1 MKINVKYLLGFILLF
16 TLILGTKPLSEYTPL
31 SDDPDRDSA
40 KIEIQAQYDS
50 LNILDSYSAHISTPV
65 CEGSK
70 CYTIE
75 IIFHWDLIGRFQH
88 FDTLSGK
95 GLTKLDHIPFTR
107 EDYRKLEAI
116 LKNPL
121 SRLAAYSN
129 EELVKETR
137 SSAIDGITG
146 ATNVELKASVIEGA
160 VYSCHTLWHIA
171 HGPMVLDLQSV
182 TQQFYSQELVQKLVS
197 GEDQGINYFLINSF
211 SSEEFV
217 RYLPE
222 VLKTIEHGEGYF
234 AKNAIEKM
242 PAATVNSQEAQGF
255 FAIQFDHFDYY
266 AQVALLQKL
275 KAKSLNPDLRRVL
288 SGQIGERDSYKN
300 DLIKSLLSN
309 E

>member
-1 MKINVKYLLGFILLF
+1 VKYLLGFILIYLVV
-16 TLILGTKPLSEYTPL
+16 TGTSRVP
-31 SDDPDRDSA
+31 DDQPGNFNSA
-40 KIEIQAQYDS
+40 ADS
-50 LNILDSYSAHISTPV
+50 LKIQVQVKNDSLHLLDGYMGHISTPV

-75 IIFHWDLIGRFQH
+75 INFYWDLIGRFIH

-95 GLTKLDHIPFTR
+95 GLTKLDHIPFTS

-116 LKNPL
+116 LRSPT
-121 SRLAAYSN
+121 SMLAVYSK

-146 ATNVELKASVIEGA
+146 ATKVELKESVIEGA

-171 HGPMVLDLQSV
+171 HGPMVDELQSV
-182 TQQFYSQELVQKLVS
+182 TQRCFSQDLVQKLVS
-197 GEDQGINYFLINSF
+197 SEDQGINYFLIDHF
-211 SSEEFV
+211 SAEEFA

-222 VLKTIEHGEGYF
+222 VLITIENGEGYF

-242 PAATVNSQEAQGF
+242 PAGTVNSQEAQRF

-275 KAKSLNPDLRRVL
+275 EAKSLIPDLRKVL
-288 SGQIGERDSYKN
+288 TKALDERDSYKN
-300 DLIKSLLSN
+300 NLIITLLSN

>member
-1 MKINVKYLLGFILLF
+1 MKHLPGFILIFLVVTGASRF
-16 TLILGTKPLSEYTPL
+16 PADKSSRFNSA
-31 SDDPDRDSA
+31 SDSL
-40 KIEIQAQYDS
+40 KIQLQVKYDS
-50 LNILDSYSAHISTPV
+50 LNLLDSYSAHISTPV

-70 CYTIE
+70 CYTVE
-75 IIFHWDLIGRFQH
+75 INFHWDLIGRFQH

-121 SRLAAYSN
+121 SRLAAFSN

-182 TQQFYSQELVQKLVS
+182 TQQFFSQELLQKLVS
-197 GEDQGINYFLINSF
+197 SEDQGINYFLINHF
-211 SSEEFV
+211 SPEEFAQ
-217 RYLPE
+217 YLPE

-242 PAATVNSQEAQGF
+242 PAGIVNSQEAQSF

-275 KAKSLNPDLRRVL
+275 EAKSLNPDLRKVL
-288 SGQIGERDSYKN
+288 ARQIDTRDSYKN
-300 DLIKSLLSN
+300 KLIKTLLSN